1 MPDGFDPHCE
11 LTRIATLKETIT
23 ACRERTPKILQR
35 IDEMLN
41 DDELA
46 KQFPSVMLKV
56 CEFAYDRA
64 WGKPINQHRID
75 IHEDRSERVNPVKI
89 TMPDNGR
96 QSSLLGRII
105 DIDQESSSDA
115 G

>member
-1 MPDGFDPHCE
+1 MPDGFDPHRE
-11 LTRIATLKETIT
+11 LARISTLRETIT
-23 ACRERTPKILQR
+23 ACRERTPLILQR

-41 DDELA
+41 NDELA
-46 KQFPSVMLKV
+46 QQFPAVMLKV

-64 WGKPINQHRID
+64 WGKPINQHRVD
-75 IHEDRSERVNPVKI
+75 VHTDKDDRVNPVKI

-105 DIDQESSSDA
+105 DVDQESNE
-115 G
+115 